1 VHSTASLAV
10 EWLICYKNF
19 ISTKNILLLHM
30 SCHAEQDFEL
40 VEADL
45 EKQPAGLKVWK
56 PQECEG
62 LDDGFQPMEL
72 GQSD

>member
-1 VHSTASLAV
+1 
-10 EWLICYKNF
+10 
-19 ISTKNILLLHM
+19 M